1 MPGKKESNTTQK
13 RKTHKY
19 SEIEGEE
26 IEEADINKVLGKT
39 TVKSK

>member
-1 MPGKKESNTTQK
+1 MPDQKKTTQK

-19 SEIEGEE
+19 SEIEGDE